1 MSGSTQP
8 LVILASSSPRR
19 RELLESLGV
28 AFQVEAAHLDE
39 HSSESHPLEVARDLA
54 LQKGRAVAARFP
66 GAVVIAS
73 DTVVALGETQLAK
86 PASEEENADFLRQL
100 SGQAHQV
107 YSGVAVISGE
117 KESSAVSETRVFFR
131 ELTPGEVEWYARS
144 GEGLDKAGGYG
155 IQGLGAALIER
166 IEGEYSGVVGFP
178 LSIVVRLLRQRGVSV
193 WGEG

>member
-1 MSGSTQP
+1 M
-8 LVILASSSPRR
+8 ILASSSPRR
-19 RELLESLGV
+19 CELLASLGV
-28 AFQVEAAHLDE
+28 DFQVQAAGIDE
-39 HSSESHPLEVARDLA
+39 HSAELHPAEVARDLA

-66 GAVVIAS
+66 GAVIIAS

-86 PASEEENADFLRQL
+86 PANASQNADFLRQL
-100 SGQAHQV
+100 SGQVHHV

-117 KESSAVSETRVFFR
+117 NASSEVSQTRVFFR
-131 ELTPGEVEWYARS
+131 ELSPGEIEWYARS

-178 LSIVVRLLRQRGVSV
+178 LSLVIRLLRQHGVSV
-193 WGEG
+193 WGED